1 MAGIEDLKLWRT
13 EPFLETFQEFS
24 PDKKDLGWKYP
35 YQGRWFSPVPYYDWL
50 GPDTIMKELDTKL
63 PFNFYD
69 KAGQIETP
77 GEGFIMKGAKNAADL
92 AKDRAVLQEWF
103 PYKDAGPFDKSK
115 LTFDMKPEWY
125 KWQKKYLD
133 DLKLTKMEN
142 ASLDFR
148 FTNQLPPPYYQKSM
162 GRLTDQLAGVY
173 GKVRGDQPVIG
184 RYTDNPLVT
193 YPRQLKL
200 NEMLEKYKMPM
211 TEWEKTALYEMSQG
225 KKIPFNEITPP
236 LDIAKQ
242 AKINLWESF
251 KQNFMTPKESLL
263 SHNFT
268 KGIYTPKTRWEN
280 ISRIPI
286 KAKDIYKR
294 VKMGEKVKSGIPW
307 STIGQRII
315 NNPFTRT
322 AGWLGNVALAGQAL
336 SDVYTKTNM
345 IGDMATNINKWAGAK
360 FKDDGTVSHQL
371 NLNSLPIKPKYN
383 MPPKGAAG
391 FNRGGIASLVI

>member
-1 MAGIEDLKLWRT
+1 MED
-13 EPFLETFQEFS
+13 
-24 PDKKDLGWKYP
+24 
-35 YQGRWFSPVPYYDWL
+35 
-50 GPDTIMKELDTKL
+50 
-63 PFNFYD
+63 
-69 KAGQIETP
+69 
-77 GEGFIMKGAKNAADL
+77 
-92 AKDRAVLQEWF
+92 
-103 PYKDAGPFDKSK
+103 
-115 LTFDMKPEWY
+115 
-125 KWQKKYLD
+125 
-133 DLKLTKMEN
+133 

-148 FTNQLPPPYYQKSM
+148 FTGQLPPPYHQKNM
-162 GRLTDQLAGVY
+162 GTLTDQLAGVY

-322 AGWLGNVALAGQAL
+322 AGWLGNVALGGQAL
-336 SDVYTKTNM
+336 SDVYAGTNM
-345 IGDMATNINKWAGAK
+345 IGNAATNINKWAGAK

-371 NLNSLPIKPKYN
+371 NLNSSPIQPKYN
-383 MPPKGAAG
+383 MPPQGAAG
-391 FNRGGIASLVI
+391 FNRGGIVSLVI